1 MYYSTIGIMV
11 KGGTDVKVLKID
23 RSLWDAA
30 RPGFIRFKR
39 FCPPPPFEP
48 YAPSEP
54 FEGAVKK

>member
-30 RPGFIRFKR
+30 QPGFIRFKG
-39 FCPPPPFEP
+39 FCPLPAGGSRGCGIARP
-48 YAPSEP
+48 AMS
-54 FEGAVKK
+54 V